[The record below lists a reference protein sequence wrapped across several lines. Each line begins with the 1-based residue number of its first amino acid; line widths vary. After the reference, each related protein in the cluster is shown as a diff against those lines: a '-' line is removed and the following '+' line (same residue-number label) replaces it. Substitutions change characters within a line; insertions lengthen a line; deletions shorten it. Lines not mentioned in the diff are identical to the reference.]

1 MPVLVLPG
9 DKWQI
14 GLRASSL
21 GVVVP
26 IGIMIRHC
34 QSASRVSRTG
44 LVDLICIH
52 ASLFPNPSTFLRQEG
67 VRENEIDIMV
77 G

>member
-1 MPVLVLPG
+1 LVSES
-9 DKWQI
+9 K
-14 GLRASSL
+14 SSL

-26 IGIMIRHC
+26 IGITIRHR
-34 QSASRVSRTG
+34 QGTSRVSRTG
-44 LVDLICIH
+44 LVDLICVC

-77 G
+77 LGCKTGVNIEIV